1 MLPLTLE
8 YKKIIEYPGLKA
20 GTFGLGEVLTY
31 DSDRLT
37 TALPR
42 KGAEKGDDRAICRT
56 VNGIA
61 RLNCLTVGNPGSEF
75 ALIATAS
82 LMGVTAGK
90 VAVIQT
96 HTTGPKQIGFIDVT
110 SFITGP
116 NPTSN
121 YFGAPLYGAANM
133 SAGAYGFDYFSSY
146 SNLADEI
153 FIRIQIGTF
162 ILFGPIREFRI
173 PVKFEMS
180 AVLLAHDPA

>member
-20 GTFGLGEVLTY
+20 STFGLGEVLTY
-31 DSDRLT
+31 DSNRLT

-75 ALIATAS
+75 VVLATAS

-96 HTTGPKQIGFIDVT
+96 HTTGPTTFGVGVT
-110 SFITGP
+110 SIITGP

-153 FIRIQIGTF
+153 FIRIQISTL
-162 ILFGPIREFRI
+162 ILFGPVREFRI

-180 AVLLAHDPA
+180 TVLLAHDPA